1 MVKKS
6 TILAQTVLSLLLA
19 TLTSFGLAWALVF
32 DLLKDKMNWSARES
46 WPFFYIVWLL
56 LLIIWLIHLWRRSRE
71 RLLLLNLMKRLYTL
85 ANHPDLDHKSDGND
99 ESDLPENQEKRQLP
113 TYSNQARQ
121 LTALVDRVVAEFNL
135 THEEQLAVEK
145 SKDEMMTN
153 ISHDLR
159 TPLTAIIGYLGLVVT
174 PNSPLSEE
182 DQAKYLKTA
191 YHKSNQMKTLVED
204 LFEFAKLQTTQVS
217 LNITDFSLG
226 DLFDQVL
233 ANYAMEAE
241 NRHLRFAT
249 NLDPRV
255 IVMAGDSDKLARVL
269 INLVEN
275 ALKYGQGA
283 SFIKLTGQVKENG
296 LVEIRVI
303 NDGPAIPA
311 SSANHIFQRFYRV
324 EESRNNKTGGTGL
337 GLAIVKGIIDQH
349 NGHVK
354 VESDETATAF
364 VMTLPLKQVK
374 EE

>member
-6 TILAQTVLSLLLA
+6 TILAQTVLSLILA

-32 DLLKDKMNWSARES
+32 DLLKDKMNWSARDS

-56 LLIIWLIHLWRRSRE
+56 LLIIWLVHLWRRSRE
-71 RLLLLNLMKRLYTL
+71 RLLLLNLTKRLYDL
-85 ANHPDLDHKSDGND
+85 ANHPELERDVSGGAAG
-99 ESDLPENQEKRQLP
+99 LPKNPEKRQLP

-135 THEEQLAVEK
+135 AHEEQLAVEK

-174 PNSPLSEE
+174 PNSPLSDE

-226 DLFDQVL
+226 DLFNQVL

-249 NLDPRV
+249 NLDPKL

-311 SSANHIFQRFYRV
+311 SSANHIFERFYRV